1 MMPQPTAARD
11 RAVTVSHVNYG
22 KSPDGERWHR
32 LAGGVTLCRQGRG
45 GGRISDDW
53 DLLDRLPPRHHEF
66 CAVCFPQHAPAPDS
80 PAVLTPRWNL
90 DRFLEDL

>member
-32 LAGGVTLCRQGRG
+32 LAGGMTLCRQGRG
-45 GGRISDDW
+45 GGKVSDDW

-66 CAVCFPQHAPAPDS
+66 CAHCFPRHAPAPDS
-80 PAVLTPRWNL
+80 PAVLTPRWDL
-90 DRFLEDL
+90 DRFLEEL